1 MAKNRTP
8 PKQQNYPE
16 KKIGPF
22 AGGVGVAIWVNEVQ
36 TEDGTRPIRSI
47 SINPRRYLD
56 KQTGEWKDATSFRPA
71 DLPAL
76 LFALAKAQE
85 YCFTQPLS
93 GQNGEAPAGEEVP
106 Y

>member
-8 PKQQNYPE
+8 PTAPNYPE

-22 AGGVGVAIWVNEVQ
+22 AGGVGIAIWVNEVQ
-36 TEDGTRPIRSI
+36 TEDGSRPIRSI
-47 SINPRRYLD
+47 TINARRYRD
-56 KQTGEWKDATSFRPA
+56 KKTGEWKDATSFRPA

-85 YCFTQPLS
+85 YCFTQPLPGQERS
-93 GQNGEAPAGEEVP
+93 GSSEEEVP